1 MKALPFICCLIAIA
15 LNVSCATIRQ
25 SRDTP
30 RYFLGGATQQLAAE
44 VLPVI
49 RAQTTEAIIDL
60 EKKPDGSVE
69 VKTGTL
75 VPYRSGGGS
84 YYVLQSTMVNGE
96 LSAKEF
102 GPSETLSC

>member
-1 MKALPFICCLIAIA
+1 VKALPSICCLIAIA

-75 VPYRSGGGS
+75 VPYSSGGGS
-84 YYVLQSTMVNGE
+84 YYVLQKHHGQWRII
-96 LSAKEF
+96 
-102 GPSETLSC
+102 SEGVWTV

>member
-1 MKALPFICCLIAIA
+1 MKPLHSIWWLLVTAL
-15 LNVSCATIRQ
+15 VTSCTTITQ

-49 RAQTTEAIIDL
+49 RTRTTEAIIDF
-60 EKKPDGSVE
+60 EKKPDGTVE

-75 VPYRSGGGS
+75 VPYRSGSGS
-84 YYVLQSTMVNGE
+84 YYVLQKHHGRWRII
-96 LSAKEF
+96 
-102 GPSETLSC
+102 SEGVWIV

>member
-1 MKALPFICCLIAIA
+1 VKALPPICCLIAIA